1 LKNNIIDIVSNGFN
15 AKNKWGLVI
24 GDIMLDKYISGVA
37 KRISPEAPVPI
48 INVNENFN
56 KIGGAGNVAL
66 NLLSLG
72 IKTVLIGEIG
82 SDNSG
87 EILKDLFRDNGIATK
102 NLIKKRGL
110 TTTKT
115 RIMSGQQQMV
125 RLDYDELST
134 GPNQTELK
142 KILKLISTGPNAII
156 ISDYEKGFLTPT
168 FLKQVIQ
175 SANKKN
181 IPVLI
186 DPKGTVLEKYR
197 GATAITPNKK
207 EALILAN
214 LTNNDDQLLNAALK
228 KIIKEYSFNF
238 IAMTQGDLGIKHI
251 TKNKVEDYPSTTS
264 KEVFDVSGAG
274 DTVIATLAASLI
286 ANTSLED
293 AFRLANF
300 SAGIV
305 IRKIGTMPILRHE
318 LLKELQYNSIT
329 EHNIGK
335 AIHKKDL
342 LEFVEILRESYLE
355 DPELKDIRIGFTNGC
370 FDILHAGHVT
380 YLEKAKKQVDFLI
393 LALNSDTSVRK
404 IKGPKRPV
412 VGEIDRARVL
422 CALESVDVVVL
433 FDEPSPL
440 NLIKSIKPNILFKG
454 NDYAIKNVVGAKEMK
469 QWGGKVTL
477 IPVVQGKSTT
487 KIINKLN

>member
-1 LKNNIIDIVSNGFN
+1 MKNNIIDIVSNGFN

-37 KRISPEAPVPI
+37 KRLSPEAPVPI
-48 INVNENFN
+48 INVNENVN

-72 IKTVLIGEIG
+72 IKTILIGEIG

-87 EILKDLFRDNGIATK
+87 EVLKDLLRDNGITSK
-102 NLIKKRGL
+102 HLIKKRGL

-142 KILKLISTGPNAII
+142 KILKLISTGPSAII

-181 IPVLI
+181 IPILI
-186 DPKGTVLEKYR
+186 DPKGTDIEKYR

-214 LTNNDDQLLNAALK
+214 LTNNDDQLLNASLK
-228 KIIKEYSFNF
+228 KIIKEYNFNF

-274 DTVIATLAASLI
+274 DTVIATLAASMI

-318 LLKELQYNSIT
+318 LLKELQYNTIT

-412 VGEIDRARVL
+412 IGETDRARVL

-454 NDYAIKNVVGAKEMK
+454 NDYTIKNVVGAKEMK

-477 IPVVQGKSTT
+477 IPVVEGKSTT

>member
-1 LKNNIIDIVSNGFN
+1 MSNGFN

-168 FLKQVIQ
+168 FL
-175 SANKKN
+175 
-181 IPVLI
+181 
-186 DPKGTVLEKYR
+186 
-197 GATAITPNKK
+197 
-207 EALILAN
+207 
-214 LTNNDDQLLNAALK
+214 
-228 KIIKEYSFNF
+228 
-238 IAMTQGDLGIKHI
+238 
-251 TKNKVEDYPSTTS
+251 
-264 KEVFDVSGAG
+264 
-274 DTVIATLAASLI
+274 
-286 ANTSLED
+286 
-293 AFRLANF
+293 
-300 SAGIV
+300 
-305 IRKIGTMPILRHE
+305 
-318 LLKELQYNSIT
+318 
-329 EHNIGK
+329 
-335 AIHKKDL
+335 
-342 LEFVEILRESYLE
+342 
-355 DPELKDIRIGFTNGC
+355 
-370 FDILHAGHVT
+370 
-380 YLEKAKKQVDFLI
+380 
-393 LALNSDTSVRK
+393 
-404 IKGPKRPV
+404 
-412 VGEIDRARVL
+412 
-422 CALESVDVVVL
+422 
-433 FDEPSPL
+433 
-440 NLIKSIKPNILFKG
+440 
-454 NDYAIKNVVGAKEMK
+454 
-469 QWGGKVTL
+469 
-477 IPVVQGKSTT
+477 
-487 KIINKLN
+487 